1 MYNNRDPASH
11 LENWNAVYAFSEVPE
26 PEGGVFAAGDDQPL
40 GGVAGSARQL
50 HVVTNQAVQQNLQ
63 VINFLKWLLTQKL
76 IFACGYKLSLEKLY

>member
-1 MYNNRDPASH
+1 M
-11 LENWNAVYAFSEVPE
+11 YAFSEVPE

-63 VINFLKWLLTQKL
+63 VINFFKVTPYTEINFCVWIQVVIRKIILMLNVD
-76 IFACGYKLSLEKLY
+76 Y